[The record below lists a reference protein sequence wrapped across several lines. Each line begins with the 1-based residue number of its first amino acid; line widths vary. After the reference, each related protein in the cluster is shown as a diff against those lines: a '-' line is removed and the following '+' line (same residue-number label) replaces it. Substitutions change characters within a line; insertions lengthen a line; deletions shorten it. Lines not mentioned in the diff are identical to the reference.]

1 MQIRKIGHCCMII
14 ETNGKRI
21 MTDPGGWTEAEP
33 ADFDNIDILLITH
46 EHADH
51 LHAESIAT
59 IVAKNPNLT
68 IITNSSVGKILTG
81 QNVQF
86 QTLENTQSNSFDG
99 LMIEAYGEW
108 HKEIYNEVGM
118 VANTGYFIDN
128 SFFYP
133 GDALT
138 VINKKVDI
146 LALPVAGPWLDIK
159 DAIDYAKTMK
169 PRLAFP
175 VHDGMLKH
183 YGPFHKL
190 PELTLT
196 PEGIEFRVPDESG
209 KVELDN

>member
-128 SFFYP
+128 SFFCWSFMSCS
-133 GDALT
+133 
-138 VINKKVDI
+138 V
-146 LALPVAGPWLDIK
+146 
-159 DAIDYAKTMK
+159 
-169 PRLAFP
+169 
-175 VHDGMLKH
+175 LK
-183 YGPFHKL
+183 FL
-190 PELTLT
+190 FF
-196 PEGIEFRVPDESG
+196 IF
-209 KVELDN
+209 